1 MGKTIQWSGLA
12 LLACVG
18 PAALAAEYGTVVSST
33 PVVQQVAVPQQSCYD
48 EQQTVQQRPSGA
60 GALVGAVIGG
70 AIGNTIGG
78 GAGRAVATGAG
89 VMAGAVLG
97 NQAEANNLPP
107 TTATVRRCQ
116 TATRYENRTVGYD
129 VVYDYNGQRYTTRL
143 AQDPGPRIA
152 LNVNV
157 TPAAGEAAPA
167 APAGTLPPPVYVP
180 QQQAPVTV
188 VPQPPVVY
196 YPAPSYYYGPPAVAV
211 VPRVVIGGHWHHG
224 RWYY

>member
-1 MGKTIQWSGLA
+1 MGKTMEWGGLVLLA
-12 LLACVG
+12 LASQAAC
-18 PAALAAEYGTVVSST
+18 AAEYGTVVSST

-48 EQQTVQQRPSGA
+48 EQQVVQQRPSGA

-70 AIGNTIGG
+70 AIGNTIGAG
-78 GAGRAVATGAG
+78 TGRALATGAG

-97 NQAEANNLPP
+97 NQAEANNQPSS
-107 TTATVRRCQ
+107 TATVRRCQ

-129 VVYDYNGQRYTTRL
+129 VVYDYNGQRYTTRM

-152 LNVNV
+152 LNVSV
-157 TPAAGEAAPA
+157 
-167 APAGTLPPPVYVP
+167 APAGAALPPPVYVP
-180 QQQAPVTV
+180 QQAPVAV
-188 VPQPPVVY
+188 VAQPPVVY
-196 YPAPSYYYGPPAVAV
+196 YAAPPAYYGPPPVAV